1 LGAPQRAALSR
12 VSRSAFLT
20 GGTGFV
26 GANLAR
32 ALLERGWRV
41 RALARAGSDRRN
53 LAGLELEIVGGDL
66 NEPGLAAKIGPADAV
81 FHVAAHYSLYRAD
94 REALLRSNVEGTR
107 NVLAAARA
115 AGAGRTVYTSSVAAI
130 GVRHGA
136 PADETFQS
144 PPEQLIGAYKRSKF
158 LAEREALAAAAA
170 GQDVVIVNPTT
181 PIGPWDR
188 KPTPTGE
195 IFVRFLTGRMWG
207 MVETGLNV
215 VDVADVAEGHLLA
228 YDKGRS
234 GERYILGG
242 ENLPLK
248 TLLQRV
254 GALTGRPAPAIAVPL
269 WLPLA
274 VAWTEE
280 NLLARLGRTPTVPLD
295 GVKMS
300 GESMYYDSSKARQQ
314 LGYMARPI
322 DGAIRAAIQWFGCN
336 GYTPQ
341 PGITS
346 KRR

>member
-1 LGAPQRAALSR
+1 MSR
-12 VSRSAFLT
+12 TAFLT

-32 ALLERGWRV
+32 ALLDAGWSV
-41 RALARAGSDRRN
+41 RALARPGSDRRN
-53 LAGLELEIVGGDL
+53 LDGLPLAIVEGDL
-66 NEPGLAAKIGPADAV
+66 TDRHLARKIDGSEAV
-81 FHVAAHYSLYRAD
+81 FHCAAHYSLYRAD
-94 REALLRSNVEGTR
+94 AADLVRSNVEGTR

-115 AGAGRTVYTSSVAAI
+115 AGVKRTVYTSSVAAI

-136 PADETFQS
+136 SADESHQS
-144 PPEQLIGAYKRSKF
+144 APDELIGGYKRSKYF
-158 LAEREALAAAAA
+158 AEREAMAAASA
-170 GQDVVIVNPTT
+170 GQDVVVVNPTT

-195 IFVRFLTGRMWG
+195 IFVRFLGGTMWA
-207 MVETGLNV
+207 MVETGLNFA
-215 VDVADVAEGHLLA
+215 DVADVASGHLLA

-242 ENLPLK
+242 ENMPLK
-248 TLLQRV
+248 ALLQRV
-254 GALTGRPAPAIAVPL
+254 GAIVGRPAPRVAVPL

-280 NLLARLGRTPTVPLD
+280 TVLARFGRRPTVPID

-300 GESMYYDSSKARQQ
+300 GESMYYDTSKAERQ
-314 LGYMARPI
+314 LGYAPTPI
-322 DGAIRAAIQWFGCN
+322 DSAIRSAVAWFIDN
-336 GYTPQ
+336 GYVPR
-341 PGITS
+341 PLS